1 MVTFLKPKACFTK
14 RTMPASPSETLLDS
28 AAPTHLF
35 QEIIGRVE
43 QLIVQHQEH
52 ESQGRLPNTSPSATV
67 PDYSQCLV
75 ILNALAL
82 RSRSPMEYPNPLKM
96 QEHLYHRLLSIEIE
110 AGYLYG
116 ELESNHLR
124 TNSKSSKQ
132 QSYRELHTLRATY
145 KKRWLLEL
153 KGMLADC
160 DMFHLAGDEHKD
172 SRSTKDRIV
181 T

>member
-1 MVTFLKPKACFTK
+1 MATLLKRKTRFAK
-14 RTMPASPSETLLDS
+14 RRMPASPSRTLLDHTP
-28 AAPTHLF
+28 PTRLF
-35 QEIIGRVE
+35 QEIIARVE

-82 RSRSPMEYPNPLKM
+82 RSRSPIKYPNPLKM

-110 AGYLYG
+110 ARYLYG

-132 QSYRELHTLRATY
+132 QSYEELHTLRATY
-145 KKRWLLEL
+145 RNRWLLEL
-153 KGMLADC
+153 EGMLADC
-160 DMFHLAGDEHKD
+160 DMFHLAGDEHK
-172 SRSTKDRIV
+172 TQHQLK
-181 T
+181 TA